1 MGWETRN
8 GRKYYYRKV
17 REGGKVRSV
26 YVGSDPV
33 AAWQAE
39 GQLRARRKRDVRVL
53 SRFLAP
59 QARLALEQFDR
70 EAALACEMIRR
81 VTEVVLQDAGYHWH
95 KGEWRRC
102 LNLDF
107 KDFHDGLDA
116 DHDASDF
123 RDDHD
128 SDHDSS
134 DLHDG
139 LDAVNSQDSRA
150 HHDNPG
156 EGKGD
161 DGEADV
167 GAGVIYGVLRRA
179 ASPGTRREWEPVFR
193 GLLRDHPELWRDPSG
208 QAHEAALE
216 VLRDGQARVAAGQL
230 HHDSTFVLE
239 LANLQVELKHDQ
251 AQGLERLL
259 IEAVLLAFMR
269 HRLLQAYHGQARVT
283 ISLAK
288 GTAAWEKRIRQAR
301 RAYERARRGLERVR
315 GLAARRRRPL
325 RLEG

>member
-1 MGWETRN
+1 MAWETRN

-17 REGGKVRSV
+17 REGGRVRSV
-26 YVGSDPV
+26 YVGSDP
-33 AAWQAE
+33 AQAWYAQS
-39 GQLRARRKRDVRVL
+39 QLRSRQKHEVQVL

-59 QARLALEQFDR
+59 RTRLALEQFDR
-70 EAALACEMIRR
+70 EAARACEMIRR

-95 KGEWRRC
+95 KGEWRR
-102 LNLDF
+102 NRDLDC

-116 DHDASDF
+116 DHDSDL
-123 RDDHD
+123 
-128 SDHDSS
+128 DSS

-139 LDAVNSQDSRA
+139 LDAVKSQHMPA
-150 HHDNPG
+150 HHGNPG
-156 EGKGD
+156 EGKRDG
-161 DGEADV
+161 GEADMGV
-167 GAGVIYGVLRRA
+167 GVIYGVLRKA

-239 LANLQVELKHDQ
+239 LANLQTELKYDQ

-259 IEAVLLAFMR
+259 TEGVLLAFMR
-269 HRLLQAYHGQARVT
+269 HRLLEAYHEQARVT
-283 ISLAK
+283 IALAK
-288 GTAAWEKRIRQAR
+288 RMAEWEKRIRQAR
-301 RAYERARRGLERVR
+301 RAYEQARRALERVR
-315 GLAARRRRPL
+315 ELAARRREPL
-325 RLEG
+325 RITD